1 VAPEGF
7 VRVGCEVR
15 HFSHISDSNLDL
27 SDMMNETQDFPMAT
41 LIAIGSEQMLERAKA
56 NGLLVPMNGYKI

>member
-1 VAPEGF
+1 
-7 VRVGCEVR
+7 
-15 HFSHISDSNLDL
+15 
-27 SDMMNETQDFPMAT
+27 MMNETQDFPMAT